1 MKKKLTCAFILV
13 AFGITSEVCLVAS
26 STPRSFVLDFEGLR
40 DQEGVEDF
48 YNGGYGSL
56 GSGPGADYGVTFPA
70 NALALIDSDAGG
82 SGNFGGEP
90 SPDTILFFTVGSS
103 TTMNVAAGFDTGFS
117 LYYSAINHSGSVSVY
132 DGFDGTGN
140 LLATLNLPVTLSDGG
155 DPTGLF
161 SPFYAVG
168 VDFTGIGHSIVFAG
182 AANDIGFDDI
192 TFGSSIA
199 GESTQVVNNSRSLL
213 TNTDRRN
220 RWSLDPDSMLGDD
233 PEYTV
238 TGDLPGKLQ
247 INGGFLE
254 GFIPTTGV
262 YSFSITGT
270 GNNTELNTGYTIE
283 VVEPTL
289 CPVITAVVVNGVSSP
304 TVIQSAPTHGTP
316 AITELMNLTVS
327 ANMELTISFDWDWIK
342 GDYSYKLI
350 RGVMPA
356 GLILDEAT
364 GVISGTPT
372 ETGEFI
378 FVVSVK
384 DWRGRA
390 YQWIRLVVQ

>member
-1 MKKKLTCAFILV
+1 MKKDLLYSCVIIFLGTVSTVSLTAQQ
-13 AFGITSEVCLVAS
+13 
-26 STPRSFVLDFEGLR
+26 PFVLDFEGL
-40 DQEGVEDF
+40 QNKEAIEDF
-48 YNGGYGSL
+48 YNGGYGSM
-56 GSGPGADYGVTFPA
+56 GSGPGRDRGVTFPSL
-70 NALALIDSDAGG
+70 ALAVIDADAGG
-82 SGNFGGEP
+82 TGNFGGEP
-90 SPDTILFFTVGSS
+90 SPDTAMVFSAGTSATV
-103 TTMNVAAGFDTGFS
+103 NIAAGFDTGFS
-117 LYYSAINHSGSVSVY
+117 LYYTSPAYAGSVSVY

-155 DPTGLF
+155 DPNGFF
-161 SPFYAVG
+161 SPFYPIG
-168 VDFTGIGHSIVFAG
+168 VSFSGIGHSVVFAG
-182 AANDIGFDDI
+182 SLPLIGFDNI
-192 TFGSSIA
+192 TFGSATAYLI
-199 GESTQVVNNSRSLL
+199 VDDSRSLL
-213 TNTDRRN
+213 TNTARRN
-220 RWSLDPDSMLGDD
+220 RWSLDPDDLLGNN

-238 TGDLPGKLQ
+238 TGDLPGSLQ
-247 INGGFLE
+247 IQNGFLD

-262 YSFSITGT
+262 YSFTITGA
-270 GNNTELNTGYTIE
+270 GNNNELRTEYVIE

-289 CPVITAVVVNGVSSP
+289 CPVITAVIVNGVMSP
-304 TVIQSAPTHGTP
+304 TVIQTASTHGTP

-327 ANMELTISFDWDWIK
+327 ANTELAISFDWDWIK

-350 RGVMPA
+350 RGDLPA